1 LGSIWDQDRKKKKK
15 FSSLA
20 TLVGIAGP
28 VARPAHP
35 NVGRSIPGARAHYR
49 RFFFL
54 ATGRSSGLGKP
65 PPTLANPPLVA
76 SDVGGPAVHE
86 AGVHKKTGAGD
97 FTSAVLPQ
105 TDDTENA
112 VRVRDTAVS
121 FLPSTTLVFPVL
133 LPSASLNPG
142 FSRTCPGFLSHL
154 SI

>member
-1 LGSIWDQDRKKKKK
+1 LGSIWDQDRN
-15 FSSLA
+15 FFFFFFFF
-20 TLVGIAGP
+20 G
-28 VARPAHP
+28 
-35 NVGRSIPGARAHYR
+35 NVGRNHRPTHPTVRRLTPGAHAHYR

-65 PPTLANPPLVA
+65 PPTLANLPLIA

-86 AGVHKKTGAGD
+86 VGVHKKTGTGD
-97 FTSAVLPQ
+97 FTSTVLPQ